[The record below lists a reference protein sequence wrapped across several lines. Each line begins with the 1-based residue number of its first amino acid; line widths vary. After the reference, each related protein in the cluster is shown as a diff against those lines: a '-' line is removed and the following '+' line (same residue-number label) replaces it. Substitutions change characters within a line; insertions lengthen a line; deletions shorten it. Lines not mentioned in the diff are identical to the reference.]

1 MKNNNRSHLLPRMA
15 FEGIRRN
22 RETSLPYFIA
32 CVLAVVML
40 YTIVSLAD
48 NQTISQI
55 SGGENM
61 LMILSFGTWVVAFFS
76 VILLFY
82 TNSFLIKRRKREFGL
97 YTILGLEK
105 KHVAM
110 LLTLETL
117 ITGTVAI
124 ALGLVLG
131 VILNKLLF
139 LVLLKMI
146 HFDIHM
152 GFTLSTRG
160 AAFTTLLFTAI
171 FILNLIYN
179 LIVIGRSRPVE
190 LLHSDATG
198 EREPRTQKVL
208 SIIGF
213 VALAVGYAISLT
225 VENPLDAL
233 YLFFIAVLLVIFGTY
248 LLFTTGSIAILKA
261 LRRRK
266 NYYYQTNHFISVSGM
281 IYRMK
286 QNAVGLANICILSTM
301 VLVVLST
308 TLSLYVGA
316 DSILSYL
323 FPSDM
328 SLRHYDTAFYTGGQS
343 VSDRIDAIVTGRGQ
357 QILDKK
363 AWNELTFGTE
373 RTGDTF
379 NFHPGNTDYVKAS
392 DLCMVDVMTLA
403 DYNAIT
409 GKNVALSGNQVLA
422 HGNSFTPGDT
432 LHLLGEDYTVTEKLS
447 AFPLMETEY
456 DKNYG
461 LECLSLV
468 VAHQNVMGNLAAK
481 QASAYGDAAS
491 PLIYTI
497 SFNVT
502 GSFNDKITCC
512 KALNEPGALSA
523 SVDSTNPAIVTA
535 DQLATPGDNGQ
546 WDIRNRQNEY
556 QTFYY
561 AYGGILF
568 LGILLG
574 TVFLMA
580 AVLIIYY
587 KQVSEGYD
595 DRSRFVIM
603 QNVGMSQTEVKKAI
617 RSQILT
623 VFFLPLIVAAC
634 HVVFAFP
641 VITKLLNLF
650 SLFDTGLFI
659 RCTLLVF
666 ATFAAVYAITFLL
679 TARTYYKIIR
689 K

>member
-1 MKNNNRSHLLPRMA
+1 
-15 FEGIRRN
+15 
-22 RETSLPYFIA
+22 
-32 CVLAVVML
+32 
-40 YTIVSLAD
+40 
-48 NQTISQI
+48 
-55 SGGENM
+55 
-61 LMILSFGTWVVAFFS
+61 
-76 VILLFY
+76 
-82 TNSFLIKRRKREFGL
+82 
-97 YTILGLEK
+97 
-105 KHVAM
+105 
-110 LLTLETL
+110 
-117 ITGTVAI
+117 
-124 ALGLVLG
+124 
-131 VILNKLLF
+131 
-139 LVLLKMI
+139 
-146 HFDIHM
+146 
-152 GFTLSTRG
+152 
-160 AAFTTLLFTAI
+160 
-171 FILNLIYN
+171 
-179 LIVIGRSRPVE
+179 
-190 LLHSDATG
+190 
-198 EREPRTQKVL
+198 
-208 SIIGF
+208 
-213 VALAVGYAISLT
+213 
-225 VENPLDAL
+225 
-233 YLFFIAVLLVIFGTY
+233 
-248 LLFTTGSIAILKA
+248 
-261 LRRRK
+261 
-266 NYYYQTNHFISVSGM
+266 
-281 IYRMK
+281 
-286 QNAVGLANICILSTM
+286 
-301 VLVVLST
+301 
-308 TLSLYVGA
+308 
-316 DSILSYL
+316 
-323 FPSDM
+323 
-328 SLRHYDTAFYTGGQS
+328 
-343 VSDRIDAIVTGRGQ
+343 
-357 QILDKK
+357 
-363 AWNELTFGTE
+363 E

-379 NFHPGNTDYVKAS
+379 NFHPGNTNYVKTS

-422 HGNSFTPGDT
+422 HGNSFIPGDT

-468 VAHQNVMGNLAAK
+468 VADQNVMGNLAAK

-535 DQLATPGDNGQ
+535 DQLATPGDSGQ